1 MSEQCVLFGES
12 ELQPKLQLQLCTN
25 EQNLVWSEFIRS
37 ELSRS
42 RREVNEDG
50 LLR

>member
-12 ELQPKLQLQLCTN
+12 KLQLCTN
-25 EQNLVWSEFIRS
+25 EQNLVWIEFIRS

-50 LLR
+50 LFR

>member
-1 MSEQCVLFGES
+1 MSEQCVLFGEP
-12 ELQPKLQLQLCTN
+12 ELQLCTN
-25 EQNLVWSEFIRS
+25 EQNLVWIEFIRS

-50 LLR
+50 LFR